1 MISGVKHC
9 YNEDSLAK
17 IISIFVKS
25 KAMIIERTND
35 EIIIRLPS
43 DINIDDLQDMTDWFQ
58 YKELTRNSKAK
69 KEDVDELVNQVKKGR
84 WNKRKESLIK

>member
-1 MISGVKHC
+1 
-9 YNEDSLAK
+9 
-17 IISIFVKS
+17 
-25 KAMIIERTND
+25 MIIERTKD
-35 EIIIRLPS
+35 EIIIRLPA

-69 KEDVDELVNQVKKGR
+69 QEDVDELVDQVKKGR

>member
-1 MISGVKHC
+1 
-9 YNEDSLAK
+9 
-17 IISIFVKS
+17 
-25 KAMIIERTND
+25 MIIERTKD
-35 EIIIRLPS
+35 EIIIRLPA

-69 KEDVDELVNQVKKGR
+69 QEDVDALVNQVKKGR